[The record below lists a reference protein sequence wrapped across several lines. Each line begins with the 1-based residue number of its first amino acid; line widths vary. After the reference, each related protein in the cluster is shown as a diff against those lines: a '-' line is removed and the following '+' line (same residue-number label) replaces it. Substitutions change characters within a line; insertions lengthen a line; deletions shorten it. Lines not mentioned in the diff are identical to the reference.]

1 MIFELLYSGASAQIV
16 VIMLICVLAAVIIS
30 LSLHEFAHAF
40 IAHKCGDDTAKVN
53 GRMTINPLKHLD
65 PVGFLMLVMLGFG
78 FAKPVPI
85 NPYNFKK
92 MRRDYFFVSV
102 AGITVNL
109 ILAFV
114 CSLVFV
120 VIGTYAAPLLFDYLL
135 KGYMVT
141 PSNFADVMLYFFFF
155 MMSMNLGLMLF
166 NLIPIFPLDGFRIV
180 ESVSGRNNRFV
191 SFMRKN
197 GQYILIGLLIWSVV
211 IGFICNYVA
220 QETAAVLQYFD
231 VLGYALKFLI
241 GNIANGFT
249 SLWRLMFK

>member
-1 MIFELLYSGASAQIV
+1 MSFDLLFGEGSPEIKAAI
-16 VIMLICVLAAVIIS
+16 LICVLAVVIIS
-30 LSLHEFAHAF
+30 LSLHEFAHAYA
-40 IAHKCGDDTAKVN
+40 AHLCGDDTAKIN

-65 PVGFLMLVMLGFG
+65 PVGFIMLMLLGFG

-114 CSLVFV
+114 SSFFY
-120 VIGTYAAPLLFDYLL
+120 VIIAVYAAQTLF
-135 KGYMVT
+135 KEIIQ
-141 PSNFADVMLYFFFF
+141 YFFLY
-155 MMSMNLGLMLF
+155 MMWINLGLMLF

-191 SFMRKN
+191 SFMRKY
-197 GQYILIGLLIWSVV
+197 GQYILIGLLAWS
-211 IGFICNYVA
+211 FIVGMISGYVT
-220 QETAAVLQYFD
+220 EEAANILKYFD
-231 VLGYALKFLI
+231 ILGFALDFLI
-241 GNIANGFT
+241 GNISNGFIL
-249 SLWRLMFK
+249 LWRLMFK